1 MIVEIEGRKFIARK
15 ARLSDAKAALDFR
28 NSLVEEDAQISI
40 NKK

>member
-1 MIVEIEGRKFIARK
+1 MIVEIGGRKFIARK
-15 ARLSDAKAALDFR
+15 ARLSDAKAALDFI